1 MASLLLAAC
10 TGESSRPVATG
21 KGQIRALNT
30 MPTSPDVLF
39 LIEERPIGSVV
50 YATSAP
56 QDDYDDLEYIFNFDA
71 QFPDTLLRQRV
82 ASSAIKI
89 EADREYTFLITGDLA
104 APTIIVWDE
113 ISRQWEGT
121 ETDFQVKFGHTA
133 ESLGPIDVYF
143 AAPGIAPAAG
153 EEKGTLSFGELLAP
167 VDYEAGDFVY
177 TITTAGNPNDVLFT
191 SNAINTIPQFGFT
204 ITPFDATA
212 NDLGTLAVRIL
223 TDGGVVSGVS
233 DANASSTIRFIHA
246 SANMDTADV
255 YTDELLTDQ
264 ILSNHAFR
272 DVTDDID
279 LANGSYPITY
289 TSVGNVGSIL
299 HESSVNIL
307 PASRVQFY
315 VVGGDQALISF
326 SLIPNRRSVE
336 TLVKLSFVHSA
347 VNHTFVDLYI
357 VEAGTDIEDVQPT
370 LFAISVLNGAIG
382 TSIATG
388 DLEFYLTAATEKTP
402 IVGPIALST
411 SLGDVLELIS
421 YDNVDPATADLIFIP
436 LP

>member
-1 MASLLLAAC
+1 
-10 TGESSRPVATG
+10 
-21 KGQIRALNT
+21 
-30 MPTSPDVLF
+30 MPTSPEVLF
-39 LIEERPIGSVV
+39 LIEERAIGNVS
-50 YATSAP
+50 YATAST
-56 QDDYDDLEYIFNFDA
+56 QNEFDDLDYIFNVEV
-71 QFPDTLLRQRV
+71 QLPDTLLRQRV

-89 EADREYTFLITGDLA
+89 EADREYTFLISGDLA

-113 ISRQWEGT
+113 ISRRWEGT

-167 VDYEAGDFVY
+167 VDYEAGEFVY
-177 TITTAGNPNDVLFT
+177 TATTAGNPNDVLFA
-191 SNAINTIPQFGFT
+191 SNTIPTVAQLGFIIT
-204 ITPFDATA
+204 IFDGTP
-212 NDLGTLAVRIL
+212 NDPGTLATRIL
-223 TDGGVVSGVS
+223 TDGGVVTRLS

-246 SANMDTADV
+246 SANLDTADV

-272 DVTDDID
+272 DVTDDIELARD
-279 LANGSYPITY
+279 LYPVTY

-307 PASRVQFY
+307 PASRAQFY

-326 SLIPNRRSVE
+326 SIIPDRRSVE

-347 VNHTFVDLYI
+347 VNHPLVDLYI
-357 VEAGTDIEDVQPT
+357 VEAGTDLEDALPT
-370 LFAISVLNGAIG
+370 LFAVSTLNGAIG

-388 DLEFYLTAATEKTP
+388 DLEFYLTAPTEKTP
-402 IVGPIALST
+402 IVGPVALST

-421 YDNVDPATADLIFIP
+421 YDNVDPATADLVFIP